1 MRINGS
7 VCAYLRTYRSI
18 HGCFFHTTPFSHR
31 HDSRNRTAH
40 DSGHIAVSGIQVRD
54 SLPSGKQ
61 RPRRPARHNIAEC
74 LRTRPVGDDGIDP
87 CAVASRTACNFVFI
101 PPRPRR
107 EPAPPAIAY
116 TPSSMQ
122 SIRESSRASG
132 CRRGSLSYS
141 PSISEKITSRFALRE
156 KKPLRSPSGHFCT
169 TSSETGGRHSLTSR
183 KNIAC
188 CRHGKNRLPAGETG
202 SRNTDKPEGSFR
214 MKPEIHSSV
223 EISSLFRP
231 VAASVTF
238 SCR

>member
-18 HGCFFHTTPFSHR
+18 HGCFFHTTPFSCR

-61 RPRRPARHNIAEC
+61 RPRRPARHQSASGRAPLVMI
-74 LRTRPVGDDGIDP
+74 VSIP

-116 TPSSMQ
+116 TPSSMH

-169 TSSETGGRHSLTSR
+169 TLSETGGRHSQTSR

-188 CRHGKNRLPAGETG
+188 CRHGKNRLPTGETD

-214 MKPEIHSSV
+214 MKPEIHSLA

-231 VAASVTF
+231 VAVSVTF

>member
-1 MRINGS
+1 MRICG
-7 VCAYLRTYRSI
+7 RTD
-18 HGCFFHTTPFSHR
+18 PFM
-31 HDSRNRTAH
+31 
-40 DSGHIAVSGIQVRD
+40 AVSFTQHLFPAGTIAATALPMTPDTSPFPVSKSGIRF
-54 SLPSGKQ
+54 LPANSV
-61 RPRRPARHNIAEC
+61 PRRLARHNIAEC

-116 TPSSMQ
+116 TPSSMH
-122 SIRESSRASG
+122 SIRESSRASE

-169 TSSETGGRHSLTSR
+169 TSSETGGRHSQTSR

-202 SRNTDKPEGSFR
+202 NRNTDTPEGLFC
-214 MKPEIHSSV
+214 MKPEIHSPV
-223 EISSLFRP
+223 EISSLFRS
-231 VAASVTF
+231 VAVSVTF